1 VLAIDAE
8 QLSKVYRLGF
18 WRRRSLRALD
28 GLSLRLAAGEVMGLI
43 GPNGAGKSTTI
54 KLLLNLVLPTSGRA
68 MLFGKDARDPRSRQG
83 VGYVPE
89 NPAPY
94 EYLTG
99 REYVELQARLA
110 GLAGADLRRRVDEVV
125 ELTGLGPLSRLQ
137 LRRYSKGM
145 TQRTVLA
152 GAVVA
157 EPQLLILDEPTSGL
171 DPLGRRLVRDLI
183 MREKK
188 RGAAVLFCTHIISD
202 VESLCDRVMLVAGGR
217 LVREGRVAEMLTEQ
231 GAEVEVITS
240 GASAEAVTGL
250 VGPLSGSIVAAG
262 ERTIVHLHAPRLQEA
277 LKVMTAAGVS
287 VLRIQPV
294 RFSLEDEFVKTIQE
308 LSPHGTVGGGLE

>member
-1 VLAIDAE
+1 
-8 QLSKVYRLGF
+8 
-18 WRRRSLRALD
+18 
-28 GLSLRLAAGEVMGLI
+28 
-43 GPNGAGKSTTI
+43 
-54 KLLLNLVLPTSGRA
+54 
-68 MLFGKDARDPRSRQG
+68 
-83 VGYVPE
+83 
-89 NPAPY
+89 
-94 EYLTG
+94 
-99 REYVELQARLA
+99 
-110 GLAGADLRRRVDEVV
+110 
-125 ELTGLGPLSRLQ
+125 
-137 LRRYSKGM
+137 
-145 TQRTVLA
+145 
-152 GAVVA
+152 
-157 EPQLLILDEPTSGL
+157 
-171 DPLGRRLVRDLI
+171 
-183 MREKK
+183 
-188 RGAAVLFCTHIISD
+188 
-202 VESLCDRVMLVAGGR
+202 MLVAGGR